1 MQIVFVQG
9 REFILVGTAHVSQE
23 STDLVRE
30 VLGREKPDCVCVEL
44 DAQRYAALS
53 QQQRWEELDLREV
66 IRRRHL
72 GALIVN
78 LVLGSYQKKLGRQL
92 GVLPG
97 TELLEATKIAQEYH
111 IPFALCD
118 RDVRVTLRRAWRSAP
133 FLKKMLLVSS
143 LLASLFDKTPISE
156 DVLREMR
163 QQDVLS
169 VLLKELGEA
178 LPTLRIVLIDER
190 DRYLAQ
196 KIREAPGNRI
206 VAVVGAAHVQ
216 GIRRI
221 LLSQQRENLEPL
233 TLIPP
238 TSPWWQWLGWTIP
251 VTIVA
256 ALLLIGWQKG
266 IAVAGQN
273 VLYWVLASGIPSAI
287 GALCALAHPLTIL
300 AAFLAAP
307 VTTLIP
313 MLGVGHITALVQVYV
328 QPPMVREFQNV
339 ADDIR
344 SFKQWWKNRLLRVF
358 LAFLL
363 PTLGAII
370 GVWIGGYKIVSS
382 LF

>member
-1 MQIVFVQG
+1 VQIVFVQG

-143 LLASLFDKTPISE
+143 LLASLFDTTPISE

-233 TLIPP
+233 TVIPP
-238 TSPWWQWLGWTIP
+238 ASPWWQWLGWTIP